1 MRGRPAQLQNFFF
14 FFGRSCLTGDS
25 ARPHCKACKT
35 SVTAPPPKERAR
47 KGVPRTE
54 QQALFF
60 FFFFFFFFGKEG
72 HVLQETAL
80 GRNAR
85 HAKPR

>member
-1 MRGRPAQLQNFFF
+1 MYRLMGLVFSA
-14 FFGRSCLTGDS
+14 SCALALLGI
-25 ARPHCKACKT
+25 
-35 SVTAPPPKERAR
+35 V
-47 KGVPRTE
+47 VPLSE
-54 QQALFF
+54 LSLFF
-60 FFFFFFFFGKEG
+60 FFFFKEG